1 MLKRDSIYLGV
12 ILVLLG
18 LVLFS
23 FNRDAKPDTI
33 ITTKVD
39 AVKIVKDTTIYKKK
53 LVAYRVD
60 SIRIDTISIPDTL
73 LREAY
78 VELVKKYN
86 LTRSYSDTIYKDSLN
101 SVILSEQCNQN
112 EIFERKVR
120 VSIQNRIINKTTT
133 IEKNNYY
140 NGLGLGAIVTPN
152 SLTPSICYSTKN
164 FVYLGGYDLTEKN
177 IKIGLFYKFNFR
189 K

>member
-1 MLKRDSIYLGV
+1 MRRKDNIYLGI
-12 ILVLLG
+12 ILVLIG

-23 FNRDAKPDTI
+23 FNRNVKPDTV

-39 AVKIVKDTTIYKKK
+39 TVKIVNDTTIYKKK

-86 LTRSYSDTIYKDSLN
+86 LTRSYFDTIYKDSLN
-101 SVILSEQCNQN
+101 TVILSEQCSQN

-140 NGLGLGAIVTPN
+140 NGLGFGAIVTPN
-152 SLTPSICYSTKN
+152 SLAPSIAYSTKN
-164 FVYLGGYDLTEKN
+164 FIYLGGYDLQEKN
-177 IKIGLFYKFNFR
+177 IKLGLFYKFNFR